1 MQRDI
6 AGHCGHDEK
15 AWPRDG
21 GHEDMEKATPSGKG
35 SSRRRSIT
43 AMACASL
50 LASAAA
56 GAADNERLRQY
67 RESMEGARA
76 TYVAD
81 ARHCRQESDSRGATR
96 ALCMVQAKGEYKKAT
111 ADAVAHWRNTAQAR
125 TDARIA
131 AADADHDVARARCK
145 VGAARAQAACMQQAK
160 AHRLAATADA
170 RSDLRVTEARN
181 RDKEERRKAYYRAAR
196 ERCDA
201 LAGAAKE
208 ACMTLARAQYSE

>member
-1 MQRDI
+1 MQRAV

-15 AWPRDG
+15 AWLQNG
-21 GHEDMEKATPSGKG
+21 GREDMAKAIPSGKG
-35 SSRRRSIT
+35 NQRKRCI
-43 AMACASL
+43 AALACASL

-76 TYVAD
+76 TYTAD
-81 ARHCRQESDSRGATR
+81 ARHCRQDGDSR
-96 ALCMVQAKGEYKKAT
+96 ALCLAQAKGEYKKAT
-111 ADAVAHWRNTAQAR
+111 AEAVAHWRNTAQAR

-145 VGAARAQAACMQQAK
+145 LGPAGSRADCMRQAK
-160 AHRLAATADA
+160 AERLAVTADA

-181 RDKEERRKAYYRAAR
+181 RDKEERKKAYYRAAR
-196 ERCDA
+196 EKCDA

>member
-1 MQRDI
+1 MAKQ
-6 AGHCGHDEK
+6 
-15 AWPRDG
+15 
-21 GHEDMEKATPSGKG
+21 TPSGRG
-35 SSRRRSIT
+35 NPRRRSV
-43 AMACASL
+43 AALACASL

-67 RESMEGARA
+67 HESMEGARA
-76 TYVAD
+76 TYTAD
-81 ARHCRQESDSRGATR
+81 ARHCRQDGDSRGATR
-96 ALCMVQAKGEYKKAT
+96 ALCLVQAKGEYKKAT

-145 VGAARAQAACMQQAK
+145 LGAAGSRADCMRQAK
-160 AHRLAATADA
+160 AERLAVTADA

-181 RDKEERRKAYYRAAR
+181 RDKEERKKAYYRAAR
-196 ERCDA
+196 EKCDA

>member
-1 MQRDI
+1 MANAIQFR
-6 AGHCGHDEK
+6 
-15 AWPRDG
+15 
-21 GHEDMEKATPSGKG
+21 KG
-35 SSRRRSIT
+35 SKGRRS
-43 AMACASL
+43 AALLACMLL

-56 GAADNERLRQY
+56 GAADKQRLQQY

-76 TYVAD
+76 TYSAD
-81 ARHCRQESDSRGATR
+81 AGHCRKDSSLRGQAR
-96 ALCMVQAKGEYKKAT
+96 ALCLAQAKAEYRKAT
-111 ADAVAHWRNTAQAR
+111 ADAVARWRNTAQAR

-145 VGAARAQAACMQQAK
+145 AGPGQAQPACMRQAK
-160 AHRLAATADA
+160 AERLAATVDA
-170 RSDLRVTEARN
+170 RSDLQVTEARN
-181 RDKEERRKAYYRAAR
+181 RDREERKKAYYRAAR

>member
-1 MQRDI
+1 
-6 AGHCGHDEK
+6 
-15 AWPRDG
+15 
-21 GHEDMEKATPSGKG
+21 
-35 SSRRRSIT
+35 
-43 AMACASL
+43 MALLACIPL

-56 GAADNERLRQY
+56 GAAGNDRRQQY

-76 TYVAD
+76 NYTAD
-81 ARHCRQESDSRGATR
+81 ARHCRQDSDSRSAR
-96 ALCMVQAKGEYKKAT
+96 AVCLAQAKAEHKKAT
-111 ADAVAHWRNTAQAR
+111 AETVAHWRNTAQAR

-145 VGAARAQAACMQQAK
+145 AGPGQAQAACLRQAK
-160 AHRLAATADA
+160 AARLAATTDA
-170 RSDLRVTEARN
+170 RSDLRVTESRN
-181 RDKEERRKAYYRAAR
+181 RDKEERKKAYYRAAR

>member
-1 MQRDI
+1 M
-6 AGHCGHDEK
+6 A
-15 AWPRDG
+15 
-21 GHEDMEKATPSGKG
+21 KATSSGKG
-35 SSRRRSIT
+35 NSRRRSI
-43 AMACASL
+43 AVLACTSL

-76 TYVAD
+76 THVAD
-81 ARHCRQESDSRGATR
+81 ARHCRQDSGSRGATR
-96 ALCMVQAKGEYKKAT
+96 ALCSAQAKAEYKKAT
-111 ADAVAHWRNTAQAR
+111 AEAVAHWRNTAQAR

-131 AADADHDVARARCK
+131 AADADHDVAVARCK
-145 VGAARAQAACMQQAK
+145 AGPADAKAGCMRQARAE
-160 AHRLAATADA
+160 RLAATADA

-181 RDKEERRKAYYRAAR
+181 RDKEERKKAYYRAAR

-208 ACMTLARAQYSE
+208 ACMTLARAQRSE

>member
-1 MQRDI
+1 MDEAI
-6 AGHCGHDEK
+6 GGHCGHDERAWLRHTGQDDMAK
-15 AWPRDG
+15 AI
-21 GHEDMEKATPSGKG
+21 PSGKRSTG
-35 SSRRRSIT
+35 RRSMT
-43 AMACASL
+43 LLACASL
-50 LASAAA
+50 LASATV
-56 GAADNERLRQY
+56 GAADNERLQQY

-76 TYVAD
+76 TYTAD
-81 ARHCRQESDSRGATR
+81 AKHCRQASRGTR
-96 ALCMVQAKGEYKKAT
+96 AVCLAQAKAEYKKAT
-111 ADAVAHWRNTAQAR
+111 AEAVAHWRNTAQAR

-145 VGAARAQAACMQQAK
+145 AGAGQSQAACMRQAR
-160 AHRLAATADA
+160 AERLAATTDA

-181 RDKEERRKAYYRAAR
+181 RDREERKKAYYRAAR

>member
-1 MQRDI
+1 MAKANLSGRDN
-6 AGHCGHDEK
+6 
-15 AWPRDG
+15 
-21 GHEDMEKATPSGKG
+21 SGKRG
-35 SSRRRSIT
+35 IA
-43 AMACASL
+43 AMACAAL
-50 LASAAA
+50 LASGVA
-56 GAADNERLRQY
+56 GAADNERQRQY

-76 TYVAD
+76 NYAAD
-81 ARHCRQESDSRGATR
+81 AGHCRQDAGIRGAR
-96 ALCMVQAKGEYKKAT
+96 SVCLVQAKSEYKKAT
-111 ADAVAHWRNTAQAR
+111 AEAVAHWRNTAQAR

-145 VGAARAQAACMQQAK
+145 AGAAGARADCLRQARAE
-160 AHRLAATADA
+160 RLAATADA

-181 RDKEERRKAYYRAAR
+181 RDREERKKAYYRAAR